1 MDSRAKQLLEN
12 GDSLFSKRL
21 GLMAFMQDV
30 ALNFYPERASF
41 TADASLGEDFAAHLN
56 SSYPLIVR
64 RELGNS
70 FSAMLRRQDQEWFA
84 VSIDR
89 DDRIDHAGKAWL
101 ERATKIQRRAMYDRA
116 SMFVRATKEGDHDF
130 ASFGQCV
137 LTKDINYAKTA
148 LLYRC
153 WHLRDVAW
161 CEAADGSISEVHHK
175 LKPSILW
182 LKKEFGEDKLHA
194 NVKKHAAA
202 SPYMEINCRRIVMT
216 GEDYD
221 GRKAAYV
228 SLYIDVDNN
237 HVIDERSLFSQVYI
251 IPRWQTVSGSQY
263 AYSPAVVA
271 GLPDA
276 RLLQAMTLTLLEA
289 GEMAVRPPLVAT
301 KEAIFGGIKYFSGGI
316 TQVDAAYDERLGE
329 ALRPITT
336 DTRALP
342 FGMDI
347 SREKMEMLS
356 QAFFLNKL
364 SALPPKEMTAYEAS
378 EWIKEYIRNALPLFE
393 PMEQEYNG
401 ALCEATF
408 DDLMRLGA
416 FGPARDIPQSIRGA
430 EVRFTFESPLHDAIE
445 RQKGQK
451 FMQAKGLVIEAAELD
466 PASVA
471 TVDWRKALRDALG
484 GIRIE
489 EDWLRSEEDVEAHA
503 AQLTQQQQ
511 VEKTAGAVQQ
521 AAETGEQIG
530 KAEQAMAAVA

>member
-1 MDSRAKQLLEN
+1 MDSRAKQLLDN
-12 GDSLFSKRL
+12 GDSLFAKRGTL
-21 GLMAFMQDV
+21 LSFWQEV
-30 ALNFYPERASF
+30 SENFYPERADF
-41 TADASLGEDFAAHLN
+41 TVSRTLGEDFAAGLS

-70 FSAMLRRQDQEWFA
+70 FSAMLRRQDQEWFHI
-84 VSIDR
+84 SIDR
-89 DDRIDHAGKAWL
+89 EDRIDHAGKAWL

-137 LTKDINYAKTA
+137 ITKDINFAKTA

-161 CEAADGSISEVHHK
+161 AEAPDGTIGEVHHK
-175 LKPSILW
+175 LKPSIQW
-182 LKKEFGEDKLHA
+182 LMKEFGEGKLHQ
-194 NVKKHAAA
+194 NVKKHAAK

-221 GRKAAYV
+221 GRKSAFV
-228 SLYIDVDNN
+228 SLYIDTDNG
-237 HVIDERSLFSQVYI
+237 HVIDERDSFSQIYI
-251 IPRWQTVSGSQY
+251 VPRWQTVSGSQY

-301 KEAIFGGIKYFSGGI
+301 KEAIYGGIKYFSGGI

-329 ALRPITT
+329 ALRPISS

-416 FGPARDIPQSIRGA
+416 FGPARDIPRSLRNA
-430 EVRFTFESPLHDAIE
+430 EVRFAFESPLHDAIE

-451 FMQAKGLVIEAAELD
+451 FMQAKGLIAEAQPLD

-471 TVDWRKALRDALG
+471 TLDVRKALRDALS
-484 GIRIE
+484 GIRVDAE
-489 EDWLRSEEDVEAHA
+489 WLRSEEDVEAYAVHIE
-503 AQLTQQQQ
+503 QQQQ
-511 VEKTAGAVQQ
+511 MQQQASMAQQ
-521 AAETGEQIG
+521 AAELGEQAG
-530 KAEQAMAAVA
+530 KAGQALQAVA